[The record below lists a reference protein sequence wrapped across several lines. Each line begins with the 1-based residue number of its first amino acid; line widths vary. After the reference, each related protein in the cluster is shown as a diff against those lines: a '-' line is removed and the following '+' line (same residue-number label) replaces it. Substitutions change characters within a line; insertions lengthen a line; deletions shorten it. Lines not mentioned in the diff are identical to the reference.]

1 MSARSVQ
8 ALLLEIEARANFPPH
23 VSLHAAGYASL
34 YTRIVERLVNSQIT
48 GFSAALVLILLAIAV
63 ATRSRER
70 TLLAIPANLIPVA
83 ATLGLMGWSGIP
95 LDVATATIATVIIGL
110 IVDDTVHVL
119 RPATQAD
126 INTVVAIKES
136 VKRAGSSLLMTSV
149 ILCGGFLVMGFAGIR
164 SIAWFGLLTSFAMA
178 TAILTDLTL
187 LPALARIGQ
196 VRQRRGRE
204 ILKSSHQLV

>member
-1 MSARSVQ
+1 M
-8 ALLLEIEARANFPPH
+8 LEIEARANFPPH

-34 YTRIVERLVNSQIT
+34 YTRIVERLVSSQIT

-70 TLLAIPANLIPVA
+70 TLLAIPANLIPVGI
-83 ATLGLMGWSGIP
+83 TLGLMGWLGIP

-119 RPATQAD
+119 RPAAQAD
-126 INTVVAIKES
+126 TSTVAAIEES

-149 ILCGGFLVMGFAGIR
+149 VLCGGFLIMGFAGIR

-178 TAILTDLTL
+178 SAILTDLTL
-187 LPALARIGQ
+187 MSALARMGEKY
-196 VRQRRGRE
+196 RHRGRE
-204 ILKSSHQLV
+204 NLKSSPQVA